1 MEWLRRSP
9 QDYSPQQPGDEPD
22 RPHLDLLQQV
32 EPDLDHDEDDDD
44 PLEPVRVA
52 DLELV
57 AEALE
62 QVVDDVQLVVE
73 DAHAVLHVEVRVD
86 APVERLE
93 GLCGASDGGGVAS
106 AVETVG
112 GRE

>member
-1 MEWLRRSP
+1 MP
-9 QDYSPQQPGDEPD
+9 QDYSSQQPGDEPD
-22 RPHLDLLQQV
+22 RPHLNLLQQV

-62 QVVDDVQLVVE
+62 QVVDDVQLCLLYTSPSPR
-73 DAHAVLHVEVRVD
+73 DQRGSRM
-86 APVERLE
+86 P
-93 GLCGASDGGGVAS
+93 SS
-106 AVETVG
+106 A
-112 GRE
+112 